1 MWFKYTHCAKNSPRF
16 LFLRL
21 SLVWL
26 FAICITM
33 YGKIEINKWHVYL
46 IIYPRKNIK
55 ELNLTGLL
63 THGQTSISICSDLSF
78 QFLNAKRV
86 FHDKQSLLWTTKE
99 TNQVWTLESMS
110 VTPFPVTQS
119 HHFRLLRCSTSGLP
133 VAPLP
138 VKLLTK

>member
-63 THGQTSISICSDLSF
+63 THGQTSISIC
-78 QFLNAKRV
+78 RV
-86 FHDKQSLLWTTKE
+86 FNSWMLREFFTINKVFYEPLKKQIRCEHWRVCQSL
-99 TNQVWTLESMS
+99 
-110 VTPFPVTQS
+110 
-119 HHFRLLRCSTSGLP
+119 HFRSHSRTTSGYSDALLP
-133 VAPLP
+133 VSQ
-138 VKLLTK
+138 LLHFRSSYWQNN